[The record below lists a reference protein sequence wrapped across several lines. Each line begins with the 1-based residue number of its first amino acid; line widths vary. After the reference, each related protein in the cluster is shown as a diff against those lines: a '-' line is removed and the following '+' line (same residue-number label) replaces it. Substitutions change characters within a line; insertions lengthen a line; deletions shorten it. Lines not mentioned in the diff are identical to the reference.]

1 MRDLKAKIQS
11 LNSTEKLILMSIF
24 LLFINI
30 FVQGIF
36 IIGILI
42 YAFRKKEWIQDI
54 KNTPG
59 YKILY
64 PFFLLELFVSCFYK
78 NLYGIGISIG
88 LILVFMYI
96 AFVRNHLNYK
106 LFQIIIEI
114 MILMS
119 FFINLIGLFQFYRI
133 SILNGYSFF
142 DFHIFNSPKR
152 RISSTFLNANY
163 YAMILEF
170 LIVCCMVRFVQCKK
184 GLEKIKYVGIGVFD
198 LVLMYLTGC
207 RAAFLPF
214 VVMVPAFLFLS
225 KEKKWGWASI
235 ASILALSCI
244 LFLKPDLIPRLSDV
258 STVGSRFKIWTCAF
272 QSIKDHTLFGMGPFS
287 YSIANKIYN
296 GHPAPH
302 CHNIYIDMLCSY
314 GIVGTICIITACV
327 SILKD
332 IVKIRKW
339 NEHPEY
345 FAMIVAFILIVL
357 IHGIMDC
364 TLLNICT
371 GVFILLIL
379 NCSVC
384 KINKV

>member
-11 LNSTEKLILMSIF
+11 LNSTEKLILMGIF

-64 PFFLLELFVSCFYK
+64 PFFLLELFVRCVYK

-142 DFHIFNSPKR
+142 DF
-152 RISSTFLNANY
+152 
-163 YAMILEF
+163 
-170 LIVCCMVRFVQCKK
+170 
-184 GLEKIKYVGIGVFD
+184 
-198 LVLMYLTGC
+198 
-207 RAAFLPF
+207 
-214 VVMVPAFLFLS
+214 
-225 KEKKWGWASI
+225 
-235 ASILALSCI
+235 
-244 LFLKPDLIPRLSDV
+244 
-258 STVGSRFKIWTCAF
+258 
-272 QSIKDHTLFGMGPFS
+272 
-287 YSIANKIYN
+287 
-296 GHPAPH
+296 
-302 CHNIYIDMLCSY
+302 YI
-314 GIVGTICIITACV
+314 
-327 SILKD
+327 
-332 IVKIRKW
+332 
-339 NEHPEY
+339 
-345 FAMIVAFILIVL
+345 
-357 IHGIMDC
+357 
-364 TLLNICT
+364 
-371 GVFILLIL
+371 
-379 NCSVC
+379 
-384 KINKV
+384 